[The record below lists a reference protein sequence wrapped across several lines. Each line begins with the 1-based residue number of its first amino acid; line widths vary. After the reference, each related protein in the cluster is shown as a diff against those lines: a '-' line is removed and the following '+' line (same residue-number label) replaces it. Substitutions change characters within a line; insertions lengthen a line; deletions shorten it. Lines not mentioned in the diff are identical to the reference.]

1 MVETTKKKHR
11 PVELDLNVPNKVEA
25 ALRIVS
31 PGLPKLS
38 PGMQTTMNESMQI
51 QRQQRELIA
60 ARNHTEHGVEAKEP
74 TNVLENKVVVITT
87 SQPDGEVQDSSRLST
102 PSSTKRL
109 KRENAP
115 PPLSLVKENSEK
127 SPSMRPLIQSAP
139 LRPYFMGP
147 HTKGALKPY
156 GSNPYTPHRQFRR
169 LHVSPP
175 QRIIRPFT
183 AHAAHP
189 QLQAAYPRYA
199 AAPYTAVAG
208 SFPRAPYRHVSGPL
222 PYAQSPILAQVT
234 DVYHGDYTRVAPF
247 TSQPLSAQQD
257 AFESIGTGAVTDR
270 TLATEEEMIEMKRKH
285 EQAGKEVSGS
295 ESDSDD
301 PELNAIDPE
310 DQPHRTGNL
319 RTRSLTIFGSINLM
333 NESVFNFKIYAS
345 SKEQKESKDLDS
357 ASNSNGDL
365 SEKVSLP
372 SSHSPEKSPVSSS
385 SKPTTPDL
393 QKQKEKF
400 LKICETSWDEFV
412 STMG

>member
-60 ARNHTEHGVEAKEP
+60 ARNNTEPGVEVKEP
-74 TNVLENKVVVITT
+74 TSVLEKKVVVITT
-87 SQPDGEVQDSSRLST
+87 SNPDSEVQDSSRLST
-102 PSSTKRL
+102 PSTTKRL

-115 PPLSLVKENSEK
+115 PPLSLVRENSEK

-147 HTKGALKPY
+147 HAKGAFKPY
-156 GSNPYTPHRQFRR
+156 GSNPYTPHRQLRR

-175 QRIIRPFT
+175 RRIIRPFT

-189 QLQAAYPRYA
+189 QLQGVYPRYT

-208 SFPRAPYRHVSGPL
+208 SFPRVPYRHVSGPL
-222 PYAQSPILAQVT
+222 PYTKSPVLAQVT

-257 AFESIGTGAVTDR
+257 AFEGTGAVADR

-285 EQAGKEVSGS
+285 EQASKGMSGS
-295 ESDSDD
+295 ESDDSDD

-310 DQPHRTGNL
+310 DQPLRTGNL
-319 RTRSLTIFGSINLM
+319 RSRSLTIFGSINLM

-345 SKEQKESKDLDS
+345 SKKQEESKDS
-357 ASNSNGDL
+357 TPASNSNGDL

-372 SSHSPEKSPVSSS
+372 SSHSPEKSPVTLSAE
-385 SKPTTPDL
+385 TTTTDL